1 MPLMADGSEMC
12 GGSSWNGG
20 HSYRRKRFKR
30 EDDFGLMRRKS
41 KREKLVVA
49 DEVLPLV
56 VPFTRYGADTSV
68 RQRQVTLSIWLVE
81 VLLCPLTGFIR
92 CC

>member
-1 MPLMADGSEMC
+1 
-12 GGSSWNGG
+12 
-20 HSYRRKRFKR
+20 
-30 EDDFGLMRRKS
+30 MRRKS